1 MAAERAYKAEQI
13 AQVIASASELF
24 DVVRLVDPISM
35 VVYAVE
41 DGKLVAQ
48 PGGCHQVWGKEDRC
62 DNCISAKCF
71 MDERRFS
78 KFEFID
84 HDIYHVVAQPV
95 EIDGERYVLEV
106 VTSSDDDV
114 LLSAFGNNDF
124 VDRITSFNR
133 KVYADELTG
142 LSNRRCMDDHFAIL
156 VESAA
161 RAGQPLAVIMV
172 DVDDFKRVNDTR
184 GHLAGDEVLR
194 SVARAIKV
202 GFAPGPHDVVA
213 RYGGDEFFAALCDVS
228 AAELEDRIMAV
239 RAHVAEIGA
248 GVTVSIGAYYQAA
261 ARKFTPEQLIAKADD
276 AMYAIKSH
284 SKDGY
289 AIRE

>member
-1 MAAERAYKAEQI
+1 MAVERTYKVDQI
-13 AQVIASASELF
+13 AQVIESASGLF

-35 VVYAVE
+35 VVYAHE

-84 HDIYHVVAQPV
+84 QDIYHVVAQPV
-95 EIDGERYVLEV
+95 EIDGERFVLEV
-106 VTSSDDDV
+106 VTSSNDDV

-124 VDRITSFNR
+124 VERITSFNR
-133 KVYADELTG
+133 KVYADELTE

-156 VESAA
+156 AESVA
-161 RAGQPLAVIMV
+161 RAASSLAVIMV
-172 DVDDFKRVNDTR
+172 DVDDFKQVNDTR

-194 SVARAIKV
+194 SVARAIKR
-202 GFAPGPHDVVA
+202 GFAPGHHDIVA
-213 RYGGDEFFAALCDVS
+213 RYGGDEFFSALCDLS
-228 AAELEDRIMAV
+228 ADELRGRIEAV
-239 RAHVAEIGA
+239 RENVAALDA

-261 ARKFTPEQLIAKADD
+261 ATRQTPEQLIAKADE

>member
-1 MAAERAYKAEQI
+1 MAVERVYKVDQI
-13 AQVIASASELF
+13 AQVIESASELF
-24 DVVRLVDPISM
+24 DVVRLVDPIGM
-35 VVYAVE
+35 VVYAHE

-84 HDIYHVVAQPV
+84 RDIYHVVAQPV
-95 EIDGERYVLEV
+95 EIDGERFVLEV
-106 VTSSDDDV
+106 VTSSNDDV

-124 VDRITSFNR
+124 VERITSFNR
-133 KVYADELTG
+133 KVYADELTE

-156 VESAA
+156 AESTA
-161 RAGQPLAVIMV
+161 RAASPLAVVMV
-172 DVDDFKRVNDTR
+172 DVDDFKHVNDTR
-184 GHLAGDEVLR
+184 GHLAGDKVLR
-194 SVARAIKV
+194 SVASAIKQ
-202 GFAPGPHDVVA
+202 GFAPGHHDIVA
-213 RYGGDEFFAALCDVS
+213 RYGGDEFFSALCDLSVD
-228 AAELEDRIMAV
+228 ELRERIESV
-239 RAHVAEIGA
+239 RNLIAQTGE

-261 ARKFTPEQLIAKADD
+261 AARQTPEQLIAKADE